1 MQQFTGI
8 YIAEHKTIDATNLD
22 TIAYLNSLGHEVTEV
37 RILRESPYLQVDGKA
52 RGEFVGNT
60 VFGYYDNQNYE
71 KLVADIQPYEN
82 DPETYGI
89 YTTIQRCEPSLLA
102 RSANRLKQS
111 GKNSTTSDDNITHF
125 VVFPIDIDSGHAS
138 GISATNAELEASKQI
153 AGQIADAL
161 QSLDIPVVKAK
172 SGNGW
177 HILIYLATPLAVTEK
192 TTIRFKRCGDI
203 IGSKYGGDATVYNP
217 ARIWKLYGTTAKKG
231 DSTPDRPHRQAKIL
245 DPADLS
251 SIKRISFDDLEKAIL
266 SLSPTEPTT
275 TKPDTQSA
283 QNPPA
288 RRTHG
293 KRLPALNSRDDL
305 ERLARDCGVT
315 ELQDWQQKP
324 DYEVSKTN
332 CPLCKRD
339 GCGFITYSASG
350 ECGFKCH
357 TNTCSGKNL
366 QSLYE
371 SAGYTKAPEQPNGNP
386 PKVKAE
392 VKTENTDA
400 ESEAAALDTP
410 AALETPE
417 NPFFESKKFLPLG
430 MVSYLESTGLHTLSL
445 EHENFIRVYRDGIYR
460 KQQGEILHSMKA
472 ALGER
477 VFKMSQY
484 NEVIDYLQVDITPF
498 EDCEQTG
505 YLNLKN
511 GFLNLETLELEKHTP
526 ERKSIVQLPIDFDP
540 SANPTKIEAWL
551 TDCLYGDKE
560 QETLFY
566 EAVGYTL
573 LQTTEMQKMFFLLG
587 RTQTGKSTAAHILK
601 GLIGKENYEAFE
613 LASLDNED
621 NRFSRA
627 NLTDKIAN
635 FSCDISPKY
644 LTGDGNI
651 KKLVSGDAITGE
663 FKFRSPF
670 TFESTCTLWA
680 MANALPPSGDKS
692 DAWYERFVI
701 LKFDKQ
707 FLANGENKPD
717 RTLKHTLTEPSELSG
732 LLNVALI
739 CGKELLTRGHF
750 TESKKNAEAV
760 ENYKFLNDHV
770 LKFITESADTL
781 PYGDVDFYDTYK
793 VWCEREGEQKPL
805 SKTKLADATQKHG
818 ISRIRKGADGN
829 RHFAWVKTQKC

>member
-1 MQQFTGI
+1 M
-8 YIAEHKTIDATNLD
+8 
-22 TIAYLNSLGHEVTEV
+22 
-37 RILRESPYLQVDGKA
+37 
-52 RGEFVGNT
+52 
-60 VFGYYDNQNYE
+60 
-71 KLVADIQPYEN
+71 
-82 DPETYGI
+82 
-89 YTTIQRCEPSLLA
+89 
-102 RSANRLKQS
+102 
-111 GKNSTTSDDNITHF
+111 
-125 VVFPIDIDSGHAS
+125 
-138 GISATNAELEASKQI
+138 EASKQK
-153 AGQIADAL
+153 AAQIAEAL
-161 QSLDIPVVKAK
+161 QSLEIPVVKAK

-177 HILIYLATPLAVTEK
+177 HILIYLATPLAVSKE
-192 TTIRFKRCGDI
+192 TTKRFKHCGDI
-203 IGSKYGGDATVYNP
+203 IISKYGGDSTVYNP
-217 ARIWKLYGTTAKKG
+217 SRVWKLYGTTAKKG
-231 DSTPDRPHRQAKIL
+231 DDTPDRPHRQAKIL
-245 DPADLS
+245 DPTDLS
-251 SIKRISFDDLEKAIL
+251 SIKRVSFDDLEKAIL
-266 SLSPTEPTT
+266 SLPTEPTT
-275 TKPDTQSA
+275 PKPDTQPVS
-283 QNPPA
+283 NPSA
-288 RRTHG
+288 RRTQG

-430 MVSYLESTGLHTLSL
+430 MVSYLESMGLHTLSL
-445 EHENFIRVYRDGIYR
+445 KHENFVRVYNKGIYR
-460 KQQGEILHSMKA
+460 EEQGEILCAMRT

-484 NEVIDYLQVDITPF
+484 NEVIDYLQVNITPLS
-498 EDCEQTG
+498 ECEQTG
-505 YLNLKN
+505 FLNVKN
-511 GFLNLETLELEKHTP
+511 GFLNLETLALESHAP

-560 QETLFY
+560 QERLFY

-573 LQTTEMQKMFFLLG
+573 LQTTELQKMFFLVG

-601 GLIGKENYEAFE
+601 GLIGEKNYAAVE
-613 LASLDNED
+613 LKPLDDED

-627 NLTDKIAN
+627 SLTDKIAN

-651 KKLVSGDAITGE
+651 KKIVSGDPITGE
-663 FKFRSPF
+663 FKHRSQF
-670 TFESTCTLWA
+670 TFQPTCTMWA
-680 MANALPPSGDKS
+680 MANSLPPSGDKS
-692 DAWYERFVI
+692 DAWYQRFII

-707 FLANGENKPD
+707 FLATGKNKPD
-717 RTLKHTLTEPSELSG
+717 TNLKKTLTEPSELSG

-739 CGKELLTRGHF
+739 CGKDLLARGHF
-750 TESKKNAEAV
+750 TESAKNAEAV
-760 ENYKFLNDHV
+760 ENYKFLNDSV
-770 LKFITESADTL
+770 LKFISENDDAL
-781 PYGDVDFYDTYK
+781 PENDVDFYDTYK
-793 VWCEREGEQKPL
+793 LWCEGEGEQKPL

-818 ISRIRKGADGN
+818 ISRIRKNIDGK
-829 RHFAWVKTQKC
+829 RYFCWVKSEKS